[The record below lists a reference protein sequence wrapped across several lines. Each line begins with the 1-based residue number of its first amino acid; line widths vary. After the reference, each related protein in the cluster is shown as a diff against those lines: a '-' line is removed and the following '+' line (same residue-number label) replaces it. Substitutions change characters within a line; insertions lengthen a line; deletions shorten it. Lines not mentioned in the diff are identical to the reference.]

1 MGWIGG
7 APVYHY
13 IDDQVKSG
21 RDRDE
26 VIGEITNRI
35 ALGIIPS
42 EPDCAK
48 SVLYFV
54 SDYSKVVSGATLDVN
69 GGEYMAP

>member
-1 MGWIGG
+1 
-7 APVYHY
+7 
-13 IDDQVKSG
+13 
-21 RDRDE
+21 